1 MKHETLILPDGTQ
14 IPYQL
19 EHRARR
25 TIGLK
30 ITDDGL
36 VVHAPRRIFLFE
48 LNRVLQE
55 KAQWIVS
62 KLEARQQNRQPPMVW
77 THGADL
83 HYLGNL
89 LTLEIIVA
97 SSAKKP
103 QLVQEKLHIHIKTP
117 ALEANTHAEFEG
129 IIQRRA
135 TQWLKEQALQDFSRR
150 IEVFAA
156 KLGVATP
163 PLALSNAQ
171 ARWGSCSSRGE
182 IRLNWR
188 LIQAPPHIINY
199 VVCHEL
205 AHLKHMNHSAQF
217 WAQVE
222 TLYPDYK
229 RAEKELKALSPLL
242 HRI

>member
-1 MKHETLILPDGTQ
+1 MRQETLILPDGTQ
-14 IPYQL
+14 IPYLL

-30 ITDDGL
+30 ITESGL
-36 VVHAPRRIFLFE
+36 VVHSPKRLFLFE

-62 KLEARQQNRQPPMVW
+62 KLEARLQNAQPPMVW

-103 QLVQEKLHIHIKTP
+103 YLIQEKLHIHLKTP
-117 ALEANTHAEFEG
+117 ALGTNTHAEFEG
-129 IIQRRA
+129 IIERK
-135 TQWLKEQALQDFSRR
+135 TIQWLKQQALQDFSRR
-150 IEVFAA
+150 LDIYAA
-156 KLGVATP
+156 KLGVNTP
-163 PLALSNAQ
+163 PLTLSNAHG
-171 ARWGSCSSRGE
+171 RWGSCSSRGE

-188 LIQAPPHIINY
+188 LIQAPPHIISY

-222 TLYPDYK
+222 MLYPDYK
-229 RAEKELKALSPLL
+229 HAERELKALSPLL

>member
-1 MKHETLILPDGTQ
+1 MKQETLTLPDGTQ

-19 EHRARR
+19 EHRPRR

-30 ITDDGL
+30 ITESGL
-36 VVHAPRRIFLFE
+36 VVHAPKRIFLFE

-55 KAQWIVS
+55 KAQWIIT
-62 KLEARQQNRQPPMVW
+62 KLEARVQNAQPPMVW
-77 THGADL
+77 AHGADL

-89 LTLEIIVA
+89 LTLEIVA
-97 SSAKKP
+97 ANSARKP
-103 QLVQEKLHIHIKTP
+103 QLIQEKLCIHLKTP
-117 ALEANTHAEFEG
+117 ALEANIHAEFEG

-135 TQWLKEQALQDFSRR
+135 TQWLKQQALQDFSRR
-150 IEVFAA
+150 IQVFAA
-156 KLGVATP
+156 KLGVETP
-163 PLALSNAQ
+163 PLALSNAR

-182 IRLNWR
+182 VRLNWR
-188 LIQAPPHIINY
+188 LIQAPPHIVNY

-222 TLYPDYK
+222 ALYPDYK

>member
-1 MKHETLILPDGTQ
+1 MALETLILPDGTQ

-19 EHRARR
+19 ERRARR

-30 ITDDGL
+30 ITESGL

-55 KAQWIVS
+55 KAQWIIT
-62 KLEARQQNRQPPMVW
+62 KLEARMQSAQPPMVW

-89 LTLEIIVA
+89 LTLEIIAA

-103 QLVQEKLHIHIKTP
+103 QLVQEKLHIHIKT
-117 ALEANTHAEFEG
+117 AGLEANIHAEFEAV
-129 IIQRRA
+129 IERKAI
-135 TQWLKEQALQDFSRR
+135 QWLKQQAQLDFSRR
-150 IEVFAA
+150 IQVFAA
-156 KLGVATP
+156 KLGVRTP
-163 PLALSNAQ
+163 PLSLSNAR
-171 ARWGSCSSRGE
+171 ARWGSCSSRGD

-199 VVCHEL
+199 VICHEL
-205 AHLKHMNHSAQF
+205 AHLKHMNHSGHF

-229 RAEKELKALSPLL
+229 RAEKDLKALSPLL
-242 HRI
+242 HRV

>member
-1 MKHETLILPDGTQ
+1 MAMETLILADGTQ

-19 EHRARR
+19 ERRARR

-30 ITDDGL
+30 ITESGL
-36 VVHAPRRIFLFE
+36 VVHAPKRLFQFE

-55 KAQWIVS
+55 KAQWIIT
-62 KLEARQQNRQPPMVW
+62 KLEARMQNAQPPMVW

-89 LTLEIIVA
+89 LTLEIIA
-97 SSAKKP
+97 ANSTRKP
-103 QLVQEKLHIHIKTP
+103 QLVQEKLHIHIKG
-117 ALEANTHAEFEG
+117 ASLQANIHAEFEG
-129 IIQRRA
+129 IIERK
-135 TQWLKEQALQDFSRR
+135 TIQWYKQQALQDFSRR
-150 IEVFAA
+150 LGIYAA
-156 KLGVATP
+156 RLGVNTP
-163 PLALSNAQ
+163 PLTLSNARG
-171 ARWGSCSSRGE
+171 RWGSCSSRGE

-188 LIQAPPHIINY
+188 LIQAPPHIISY

-217 WAQVE
+217 WAQVGM
-222 TLYPDYK
+222 LYPDYK
-229 RAEKELKALSPLL
+229 HAERELKALSPML